1 MSHTNL
7 LYHIV
12 FATKER
18 APLITDALSPRPHE
32 YLGGIVR
39 NLKGT
44 ALEINGMTDHIHLLV
59 ILPPT
64 CCLSDFIS
72 KLKANSSSWA
82 KTQTIGRFA
91 WQDRYGAFTVSESQV
106 KRVRCYIRN
115 QQEHHRKMTFQDEYI
130 ALLRAKRIDFDEAHL
145 WT

>member
-18 APLITDALSPRPHE
+18 APLITPTLLPTLHE
-32 YLGGIVR
+32 CLGGTVR
-39 NLKGT
+39 GLRGT
-44 ALEINGMTDHIHLLV
+44 ALEVGGVADHVHLLV
-59 ILPPT
+59 VLPPT
-64 CCLSDFIS
+64 IAVSDFLS

-82 KTQTIGRFA
+82 KTATNKRFA
-91 WQDRYGAFTVSESQV
+91 WQSRYGAFTVSESQV
-106 KRVRCYIRN
+106 ERVRRYVRN
-115 QQEHHRKMTFQDEYI
+115 QEVHHRRRTFADEYK
-130 ALLRAKRIDFDEAHL
+130 ALLRAHHIDFDEEHL

>member
-7 LYHIV
+7 LYHII

-18 APLITDALSPRPHE
+18 APLITHALLPALHE
-32 YLGGIVR
+32 YLGGTVR
-39 NLKGT
+39 GLNGT
-44 ALEINGMTDHIHLLV
+44 ALEVGGVADHVHLLV

-64 CCLSDFIS
+64 IAVSNFMS
-72 KLKANSSSWA
+72 KLKSNSSSWA
-82 KTQTIGRFA
+82 KAKTNGRFA

-106 KRVRCYIRN
+106 KRVRDYIRN
-115 QQEHHRKMTFQDEYI
+115 QEAHHHRATFADEYV
-130 ALLRAKRIDFDEAHL
+130 ALLRAHHIEFDETHL